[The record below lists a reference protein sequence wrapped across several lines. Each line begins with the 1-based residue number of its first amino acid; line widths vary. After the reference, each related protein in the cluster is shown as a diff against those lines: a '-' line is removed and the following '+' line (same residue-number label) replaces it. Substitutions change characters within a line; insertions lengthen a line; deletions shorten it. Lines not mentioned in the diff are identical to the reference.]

1 MARRGSAD
9 VDRPVTKTAAPA
21 TVRDSAKPVLRVVN
35 MRKYFPGKSSDKPI
49 KAVDGVSFELFAGE
63 TLGLVGESGCGKSTT
78 GRAVLQLHR
87 PSSGQVW
94 LDDIELT
101 SLGEKELRKLRPRMQ
116 MIFQD
121 SYASLNPR
129 HTVGRIIGE
138 SMRVHTKMTT
148 QQVNDRV
155 VELLDLVGLRAAH
168 RTRYPHEFS
177 GGQRQ
182 RINIARAL
190 GLSPDL
196 IVCDEPISALD
207 VSIQAQ
213 TINLFADLQD
223 EFGIAYLFVAHDLSM
238 VEHISDRVAV
248 MYLGHIVELAET
260 ETLFEATLHPYTQA
274 LLSAVPVPDPVAE
287 ASRTRVF
294 LVGEVPSPAA
304 PPPGCVFSTRC
315 PLVVDRC
322 RAEVPE
328 LREITPNHWVACH
341 LADGEG
347 SSIVGEPRGRLAGH
361 DGDLTASPTAQ
372 SHHLTLPAQST
383 FPTELADP

>member
-1 MARRGSAD
+1 MAESGIGDTTVREATPAAAAASTSPVAGSAE
-9 VDRPVTKTAAPA
+9 PI
-21 TVRDSAKPVLRVVN
+21 LRVVN
-35 MRKYFPGKSSDKPI
+35 MTKYFPGTSRDRPI
-49 KAVDGVSFELFAGE
+49 KAVDGVSFELFPGE

-87 PSSGQVW
+87 PTSGEVW
-94 LDDIELT
+94 LGDVNLTELN
-101 SLGEKELRKLRPRMQ
+101 EQELRLLRPRMQ

-129 HTVGRIIGE
+129 HTIARIIGE
-138 SMRVHTKMTT
+138 PMRVHTEMTNKE
-148 QQVNDRV
+148 VGDRV
-155 VELLDLVGLRAAH
+155 LELLDLVGLRAAH
-168 RTRYPHEFS
+168 RTRYAHEFS

-190 GLSPDL
+190 ALNPDM

-213 TINLFADLQD
+213 VINLFADLQ
-223 EFGIAYLFVAHDLSM
+223 EELGVAYLFVAHDLSM

-248 MYLGHIVELAET
+248 MYLGHIVELAPT
-260 ETLFEATLHPYTQA
+260 EAVFDETLHPYTQA

-287 ASRTRVF
+287 ASRTRVP

-315 PLVVDRC
+315 PLVIDRC

-328 LREITPNHWVACH
+328 LREITSEHWAACH
-341 LADGEG
+341 LADLEG
-347 SSIVGEPRGRLAGH
+347 SSIVPVNA
-361 DGDLTASPTAQ
+361 
-372 SHHLTLPAQST
+372 
-383 FPTELADP
+383 

>member
-1 MARRGSAD
+1 MTDHAIAESARSVQPTDGS
-9 VDRPVTKTAAPA
+9 PSPAAPA
-21 TVRDSAKPVLRVVN
+21 GCGEPVLRVVD
-35 MRKYFPGKSSDKPI
+35 MTKYFPGRSRDRPI
-49 KAVDGVSFELFAGE
+49 KAVDGVSFEVFAGE

-94 LDDIELT
+94 LGDIELT
-101 SLGEKELRKLRPRMQ
+101 ALGENELRGLRPRMQ

-121 SYASLNPR
+121 SYSSLNPR
-129 HTVGRIIGE
+129 HTVGRIVGE
-138 SMRVHTKMTT
+138 PMRVHTDMTAR
-148 QQVNDRV
+148 QVTDRV
-155 VELLDLVGLRAAH
+155 IELLDRVGLRPAH
-168 RTRYPHEFS
+168 RSRYPHEFS

-190 GLSPDL
+190 ALSPDL

-213 TINLFADLQD
+213 VVNLLADLQD

-238 VEHISDRVAV
+238 VEYISDRVAV
-248 MYLGHIVELAET
+248 MYLGHIVELAPT
-260 ETLFEATLHPYTQA
+260 KTLFTATLHPYTQA

-287 ASRTRVF
+287 AGRTRIPV
-294 LVGEVPSPAA
+294 VGEVPSPAS

-322 RAEVPE
+322 RVEVPV
-328 LREITPNHWVACH
+328 LREIMPNHWAACH
-341 LADGEG
+341 LADLEG
-347 SSIVGEPRGRLAGH
+347 SSIVG
-361 DGDLTASPTAQ
+361 
-372 SHHLTLPAQST
+372 
-383 FPTELADP
+383 

>member
-1 MARRGSAD
+1 MAESGIGDTTVREATPAAAAASTSPVAGSAE
-9 VDRPVTKTAAPA
+9 PI
-21 TVRDSAKPVLRVVN
+21 LRVVN
-35 MRKYFPGKSSDKPI
+35 MTKYFPGTSRDRPI

-87 PSSGQVW
+87 PTSGEVW
-94 LDDIELT
+94 LGDVNLTELN
-101 SLGEKELRKLRPRMQ
+101 EQELRLLRPRMQ

-129 HTVGRIIGE
+129 HTIGRIIGE
-138 SMRVHTKMTT
+138 PMRVHTEMTNKE
-148 QQVNDRV
+148 VGDRV
-155 VELLDLVGLRAAH
+155 LELLDLVGLRAAH
-168 RTRYPHEFS
+168 RTRYAHEFS

-190 GLSPDL
+190 ALNPDM

-213 TINLFADLQD
+213 VINLFADLQ
-223 EFGIAYLFVAHDLSM
+223 EELGVAYLFVAHDLSM

-248 MYLGHIVELAET
+248 MYLGHIVELAPT
-260 ETLFEATLHPYTQA
+260 EAVFDETLHPYTQA

-287 ASRTRVF
+287 VSRTRVP

-315 PLVVDRC
+315 PLVIDRC

-328 LREITPNHWVACH
+328 LREITSEHWAACH
-341 LADGEG
+341 LADLEG
-347 SSIVGEPRGRLAGH
+347 SSIVPVNA
-361 DGDLTASPTAQ
+361 
-372 SHHLTLPAQST
+372 
-383 FPTELADP
+383 

>member
-1 MARRGSAD
+1 MTDQES
-9 VDRPVTKTAAPA
+9 TA
-21 TVRDSAKPVLRVVN
+21 PVLRVIN
-35 MRKYFPGKSSDKPI
+35 LTKYFPGKSADKPI
-49 KAVDGVSFELFAGE
+49 KAVDGVSFEIFKGE

-94 LDDIELT
+94 LGDIELT
-101 SLGEKELRKLRPRMQ
+101 ALGEEELRKLRPRMQ

-129 HTVGRIIGE
+129 HTIGRIIGE
-138 SMRVHTKMTT
+138 PMRVHTNNKTRE
-148 QQVNDRV
+148 VEDRV
-155 VELLDLVGLRAAH
+155 LELLDLVGLRAAH

-190 GLSPDL
+190 ALNPDL

-213 TINLFADLQD
+213 VINLFADLQD
-223 EFGIAYLFVAHDLSM
+223 ELGIAYLFVAHDLSM

-248 MYLGHIVELAET
+248 MYLGHIVELART
-260 ETLFEATLHPYTQA
+260 EPLFAETLHPYTQA
-274 LLSAVPVPDPVAE
+274 LLSAVPVPNPVAE
-287 ASRTRVF
+287 SVRTRVP
-294 LVGEVPSPAA
+294 LVGEVPSPSA

-315 PLVVDRC
+315 PLAVDRC
-322 RAEVPE
+322 RTEVPE

-341 LADGEG
+341 LADQDGG
-347 SSIVGEPRGRLAGH
+347 SLVEAVGAG
-361 DGDLTASPTAQ
+361 
-372 SHHLTLPAQST
+372 
-383 FPTELADP
+383 

>member
-1 MARRGSAD
+1 MARRGSAE
-9 VDRPVTKTAAPA
+9 VDRPVAKTGAPA
-21 TVRDSAKPVLRVVN
+21 PARDSAEPVLRVVN
-35 MRKYFPGKSSDKPI
+35 MRKYFPGKSSDKPL

-87 PSSGQVW
+87 PSSGRVW

-138 SMRVHTKMTT
+138 PMRVHTEMTT

-190 GLSPDL
+190 SLSPDL

-248 MYLGHIVELAET
+248 MYLGHIVELAQT

-274 LLSAVPVPDPVAE
+274 LLSAVPIPDPVAE
-287 ASRTRVF
+287 ASRTRVS

-315 PLVVDRC
+315 PLAVDRC

-328 LREITPNHWVACH
+328 FREITPNHWVACH
-341 LADGEG
+341 LADGKG

-383 FPTELADP
+383 FPTDP

>member
-1 MARRGSAD
+1 MARRGSAE

-248 MYLGHIVELAET
+248 MYLGHIVELAQT

-274 LLSAVPVPDPVAE
+274 LLSAVPIPDPVAE

-341 LADGEG
+341 LADGKG

-361 DGDLTASPTAQ
+361 DGDLTALPTAQ

>member
-1 MARRGSAD
+1 MARRGSAE
-9 VDRPVTKTAAPA
+9 VDRPVAKTAAPA
-21 TVRDSAKPVLRVVN
+21 TARDSAEPVLRVVN
-35 MRKYFPGKSSDKPI
+35 MRKYFPGKSSDKPL

-78 GRAVLQLHR
+78 ARAVLQLHR

-138 SMRVHTKMTT
+138 SMRVHTEMTT
-148 QQVNDRV
+148 QQVNHRV

-248 MYLGHIVELAET
+248 MYLGHIVELAQT

-274 LLSAVPVPDPVAE
+274 LLSAVPIPDPVAE
-287 ASRTRVF
+287 ASRTRVS

-328 LREITPNHWVACH
+328 FREITPNHWVACH
-341 LADGEG
+341 LADREG

-383 FPTELADP
+383 FPTDP

>member
-1 MARRGSAD
+1 MTELASTEPVEPVAGSE
-9 VDRPVTKTAAPA
+9 PVAAAGSPA
-21 TVRDSAKPVLRVVN
+21 EPVLRVVN
-35 MRKYFPGKSSDKPI
+35 MTKYFPGKSIDMPI
-49 KAVDGVSFELFAGE
+49 KAVDGLSFEIFAGE

-94 LDDIELT
+94 LGDLELT
-101 SLGEKELRKLRPRMQ
+101 TLGEKELRKLRPRMQ

-138 SMRVHTKMTT
+138 PMRVHTEMTP
-148 QQVNDRV
+148 QQILDRV
-155 VELLDLVGLRAAH
+155 LELLDLVGLRAAH

-190 GLSPDL
+190 ALSPDL

-213 TINLFADLQD
+213 AINLLADLQD

-260 ETLFEATLHPYTQA
+260 ESLFEATLHPYTQA
-274 LLSAVPVPDPVAE
+274 LLSAVPVPDPMIE
-287 ASRTRVF
+287 SGRTRIP

-328 LREITPNHWVACH
+328 LREIIPNHWAACH
-341 LADGEG
+341 LADQEG
-347 SSIVGEPRGRLAGH
+347 SSIVGKRRRPISEGGPR
-361 DGDLTASPTAQ
+361 Q
-372 SHHLTLPAQST
+372 
-383 FPTELADP
+383 

>member
-1 MARRGSAD
+1 MTELASTEPVEPVAGSE
-9 VDRPVTKTAAPA
+9 PAAAAGSPA
-21 TVRDSAKPVLRVVN
+21 EPVLRVVN
-35 MRKYFPGKSSDKPI
+35 MTKYFPGKSIDMPI

-94 LDDIELT
+94 LGDIELT
-101 SLGEKELRKLRPRMQ
+101 TLGEKELRKLRPRMQ

-138 SMRVHTKMTT
+138 PMRVHTEMAP
-148 QQVNDRV
+148 QQILDRV
-155 VELLDLVGLRAAH
+155 LELLDLVGLRAAH

-190 GLSPDL
+190 ALSPDL

-213 TINLFADLQD
+213 AINLLADLQD

-260 ETLFEATLHPYTQA
+260 ESLFEATLHPYTQA
-274 LLSAVPVPDPVAE
+274 LLSAVPVPDPMIE
-287 ASRTRVF
+287 SGRTRIP

-322 RAEVPE
+322 RVEVPE
-328 LREITPNHWVACH
+328 LREIIPNHWAACH
-341 LADGEG
+341 LADREG
-347 SSIVGEPRGRLAGH
+347 SSIVGKPRRPISEGGGATVSSARRPQQWAIN
-361 DGDLTASPTAQ
+361 
-372 SHHLTLPAQST
+372 
-383 FPTELADP
+383 

>member
-1 MARRGSAD
+1 MAESGIGDTTVREATPAAAAASTSPVAGSAE
-9 VDRPVTKTAAPA
+9 PI
-21 TVRDSAKPVLRVVN
+21 LRVVN
-35 MRKYFPGKSSDKPI
+35 MTKYFPGTSRDRPI

-87 PSSGQVW
+87 PTSGEVW
-94 LDDIELT
+94 LGDVNLTELN
-101 SLGEKELRKLRPRMQ
+101 EQELRLLRPRMQ

-129 HTVGRIIGE
+129 HTIGRIIGE
-138 SMRVHTKMTT
+138 PMRVHTEMTNKE
-148 QQVNDRV
+148 VGDRV
-155 VELLDLVGLRAAH
+155 LELLDLVGLRAAH
-168 RTRYPHEFS
+168 KTRYAHEFS

-190 GLSPDL
+190 ALNPDM

-213 TINLFADLQD
+213 VINLFADLQ
-223 EFGIAYLFVAHDLSM
+223 EELGVAYLFVAHDLSM

-248 MYLGHIVELAET
+248 MYLGHIVELAPT
-260 ETLFEATLHPYTQA
+260 EAVFDETLHPYTQA

-287 ASRTRVF
+287 ASRTRVP

-315 PLVVDRC
+315 PLVIDRC

-328 LREITPNHWVACH
+328 FREITSEHWAACH
-341 LADGEG
+341 LADLEG
-347 SSIVGEPRGRLAGH
+347 SSIVPVNA
-361 DGDLTASPTAQ
+361 
-372 SHHLTLPAQST
+372 
-383 FPTELADP
+383 

>member
-1 MARRGSAD
+1 MAEPTTTD
-9 VDRPVTKTAAPA
+9 
-21 TVRDSAKPVLRVVN
+21 PVLRVVN
-35 MRKYFPGKSSDKPI
+35 MTKYFPGASSDKPI
-49 KAVDGVSFELFAGE
+49 KAVDGLSFEVYAGE

-87 PSSGQVW
+87 PSSGEVW
-94 LDDIELT
+94 LGDIELT
-101 SLGEKELRKLRPRMQ
+101 SLGEEELRKLRPRMQ

-138 SMRVHTKMTT
+138 PMRVHTKMTSREV
-148 QQVNDRV
+148 QDRV
-155 VELLDLVGLRAAH
+155 LELLDLVGLRAAH

-190 GLSPDL
+190 ALSPDL

-213 TINLFADLQD
+213 VINLFADLQ
-223 EFGIAYLFVAHDLSM
+223 EELGIAYLFVAHDLSM

-248 MYLGHIVELAET
+248 MYLGHIVELAAT
-260 ETLFEATLHPYTQA
+260 DALFESPLHPYTQA
-274 LLSAVPVPDPVAE
+274 LLSAVPVPDPIVE
-287 ASRTRVF
+287 ASRTRVP
-294 LVGEVPSPAA
+294 LEGEVPSPAA

-315 PLVVDRC
+315 PLAIDRC
-322 RAEVPE
+322 RIELPE
-328 LREITPNHWVACH
+328 LREITAEHWTACH
-341 LADGEG
+341 LADLEG
-347 SSIVGEPRGRLAGH
+347 SSTVA
-361 DGDLTASPTAQ
+361 ASWAR
-372 SHHLTLPAQST
+372 SKSA
-383 FPTELADP
+383 

>member
-1 MARRGSAD
+1 MARRGSAEA
-9 VDRPVTKTAAPA
+9 DRPVAKTAAPA
-21 TVRDSAKPVLRVVN
+21 PARASAEPVLRVVN
-35 MRKYFPGKSSDKPI
+35 MRKYFPGKSSDKPL

-87 PSSGQVW
+87 PSSGRVW

-138 SMRVHTKMTT
+138 PMRVHTEMTT

-190 GLSPDL
+190 SLSPDL

-248 MYLGHIVELAET
+248 MYLGHIVELAQT

-274 LLSAVPVPDPVAE
+274 LLSAVPKPDPVAE
-287 ASRTRVF
+287 ARRTRVS

-315 PLVVDRC
+315 PLAVDRC

-328 LREITPNHWVACH
+328 FREITPNHWVACH
-341 LADGEG
+341 LADGKG

-383 FPTELADP
+383 FPTDP

>member
-1 MARRGSAD
+1 
-9 VDRPVTKTAAPA
+9 
-21 TVRDSAKPVLRVVN
+21 
-35 MRKYFPGKSSDKPI
+35 
-49 KAVDGVSFELFAGE
+49 
-63 TLGLVGESGCGKSTT
+63 
-78 GRAVLQLHR
+78 
-87 PSSGQVW
+87 
-94 LDDIELT
+94 
-101 SLGEKELRKLRPRMQ
+101 MQ

-138 SMRVHTKMTT
+138 SMRVHTEMTT
-148 QQVNDRV
+148 QQVNNRV

-248 MYLGHIVELAET
+248 MYLGHIVELAQT

-274 LLSAVPVPDPVAE
+274 LLSAVPIPDPWPRPVGP
-287 ASRTRVF
+287 VF
-294 LVGEVPSPAA
+294 LSSERFRVLRHHHPVVCSRPAA
-304 PPPGCVFSTRC
+304 LWLSTAVVLRC
-315 PLVVDRC
+315 PSCVRSPPTTGLRVISLMGRVRRSSASLAEDWRVTTATSPRRPQP
-322 RAEVPE
+322 RAV
-328 LREITPNHWVACH
+328 T
-341 LADGEG
+341 
-347 SSIVGEPRGRLAGH
+347 
-361 DGDLTASPTAQ
+361 
-372 SHHLTLPAQST
+372 
-383 FPTELADP
+383 

>member
-1 MARRGSAD
+1 MSDQATVEPAPVARPDDGSA
-9 VDRPVTKTAAPA
+9 P
-21 TVRDSAKPVLRVVN
+21 TVASEGRSAPVLRVVDLT
-35 MRKYFPGKSSDKPI
+35 KHFPGRSRDRPI

-87 PSSGQVW
+87 PSSGRVW
-94 LDDIELT
+94 LGDTELT
-101 SLGEKELRKLRPRMQ
+101 ALDESELRALRPRMQ

-129 HTVGRIIGE
+129 HTVGRIVGE
-138 SMRVHTKMTT
+138 PMRVHTAMTER
-148 QQVNDRV
+148 QVTDRV
-155 VELLDLVGLRAAH
+155 VELLELVGLRSAH

-190 GLSPDL
+190 ALSPDL

-213 TINLFADLQD
+213 VINLLADLQD
-223 EFGIAYLFVAHDLSM
+223 EFKVAYLFVAHDLSM

-248 MYLGHIVELAET
+248 MYLGHIVELAPT
-260 ETLFEATLHPYTQA
+260 ERLFAATLHPYTQV

-287 ASRTRVF
+287 AGRTRIPV
-294 LVGEVPSPAA
+294 VGEVPSPAA

-315 PLVVDRC
+315 PLAVDRC
-322 RAEVPE
+322 RVEVPE
-328 LREITPNHWVACH
+328 LREITPGHWAACH
-341 LADGEG
+341 LADPQG
-347 SSIVGEPRGRLAGH
+347 SSIIAAAR
-361 DGDLTASPTAQ
+361 
-372 SHHLTLPAQST
+372 
-383 FPTELADP
+383 TERMA

>member
-1 MARRGSAD
+1 MAEHGSAEL
-9 VDRPVTKTAAPA
+9 VQPVVETAAPA
-21 TVRDSAKPVLRVVN
+21 TIRGSAEPVLRVVN
-35 MRKYFPGKSSDKPI
+35 MTKYFPGKSSDKPI

-94 LDDIELT
+94 LGDIELT

-148 QQVNDRV
+148 HQVRDRV
-155 VELLDLVGLRAAH
+155 AELLDLVGLRAAH

-190 GLSPDL
+190 SLSPDL
-196 IVCDEPISALD
+196 IICDEPISALD

-213 TINLFADLQD
+213 AINLFADLQD

-248 MYLGHIVELAET
+248 MYLGHIVELAQT
-260 ETLFEATLHPYTQA
+260 EPLFEATLHPYTQA
-274 LLSAVPVPDPVAE
+274 LLSAVPIPDPVAE
-287 ASRTRVF
+287 ASRTRVS

-328 LREITPNHWVACH
+328 LREIMPNHWVACH
-341 LADGEG
+341 LADREG
-347 SSIVGEPRGRLAGH
+347 SSIVR
-361 DGDLTASPTAQ
+361 
-372 SHHLTLPAQST
+372 
-383 FPTELADP
+383 